1 MRSHYSKTQRLIAAL
16 TNYFFIFANIVTAN
30 FVYAEQIVPD
40 GRTQTQ
46 LNIQGNVTDIKTST
60 IHGINAYNSF
70 NKFNVN
76 SGNIANLHVPGS
88 ATNLLNLVHDQAS
101 SIDGIL
107 NAYKNGS
114 VGGNVFFANP
124 HGIVVGASGLVNVGS
139 LTVSTPTA
147 SFMSGFYDASGNPTN
162 VSTNQLLNS
171 TAPINDNAL
180 ISIRGRVNA
189 LDAVVLQAGDIINT
203 GVINV
208 GATALQAIHLSGLVN
223 TDNLQT
229 GAGIVEKNGEIF
241 IMAENDFVS
250 TGDMSV
256 DGASNIDA
264 GNVEVTA
271 KNNITLA
278 EDSRISAKGQGEN
291 SNGGNVVVFADNL
304 STLKDNASLD
314 VTGGEI
320 SGDGGFI
327 EFSAKDTVEIGG
339 GSLQAGAIN
348 GKQGTILIDP
358 LNVNITQDLLR
369 NNTVAGGTDDTDSKG
384 STWNAGKL
392 TLEADEKITI
402 AAGIVVSTRHVAGN
416 TVDAHKNDDSTGS
429 SANLTLNAKEIELKA
444 GAMLLAHVQGLD
456 DNHKAGDI
464 ELNAKTTD
472 HSGLTTA
479 NAITK
484 IVVDGAT
491 IKANN
496 INLLSSSEALYD
508 WGGDTDD
515 LAVGLADIAG
525 GLGTT
530 GLRAIMTQLTGINIG
545 VAIARGES
553 SIILNNGSVLEAAD
567 TVSLNSETKAAA
579 STYTIAKPA
588 AAGGAFAVGI
598 VYGET
603 KSHATVDIQ
612 SGVTINAADLSVDA
626 RNTADLNLNVYA
638 ISTSDSKNAAVAIG
652 HADVK
657 SVATIAAGAN
667 INVSKKVSIEA
678 VNNDRMVV
686 ASTALAIEGGQA
698 GLSASF
704 LFADDSATA
713 YSNANINSPGL
724 ESLTI
729 HALDNNVKNRV
740 TSSTDAGSGVVAKN
754 LTKYAVKGINS
765 AANTLTSGF
774 LETRDA
780 PPGATSKPKF
790 AGALS
795 YVESTQAASASIGN
809 DAVVVASKD
818 VTVTAKVED
827 ARLQNHAASTV
838 ASEHDEPTADNPSAT
853 IGVSVAVSYGDYTHN
868 ADAHIG
874 DNAHVTA
881 QHVGVRSDVLMPWE
895 QTWWKWEGLT
905 SIISKLNGNLGVA
918 NGFLT
923 GYANAQS
930 AGEDFALAG
939 AITWLDFNNN
949 STAYLGESSEITIL
963 PGGTSNWIS
972 NRTNGIGQFVPI
984 TDINVIDEPACAL
997 TLGCTKLKFVDE
1009 TVNWNSAVNVIANN
1023 EIEGV
1028 YSSGNL
1034 GITLKGVGGET
1045 GGKAVG
1051 ASFNQIDYNNTTR
1064 AFIAEG
1070 AKVKQQAATAAV
1082 DINVIASS
1090 RENMIVVSPTA
1101 GRGASFGLNGQV
1113 SIAQMN
1119 NTTEASIDDEAQVS
1133 AKNLTVKASDEVVT
1147 WSLSGAFN
1155 MSDTAAVGIA
1165 VAYTDVTSRTNAFLG
1180 DNDINLIAGS
1190 SLSLTDGE
1198 ITANDIVVNA
1208 RTDGRIESFAVAATL
1223 ASSSKTEFERQKN
1236 SRDLLAQDK
1245 PKTGLSKWLDA
1256 ASGLISGTPKKSG
1269 ANDPAAS
1276 TYKPKF
1282 GVGIS
1287 GAAAVNLSDLDTSA
1301 YIKHPVVTGVGS
1313 TSTLNVSA
1321 VNDTDITAAAGAA
1334 ALTRANAPS
1343 AKRSAAFAGAVTV
1356 NVLTNDTSA
1365 YIDSSA
1371 VTNVNDVDVIAL
1383 EGGEQLSIAIG
1394 AAVNASAKK
1403 SSAASVAGSVSVS
1416 EVENTV
1422 RAYIKDSTLKAPGSG
1437 NRLNVIAYDRTKLG
1451 TGAGSLFAGGKA
1463 GFGAAI
1469 TYSEI
1474 ENTAEAYIENSSI
1487 TDSATGDGD
1496 YNNIAVQAYTASQIA
1511 AGGGMVGIT
1520 TASEGASLAG
1530 AVVVNDIDNTVSAEI
1545 RGNSTVTAS
1554 SKVDVLARDINAIAS
1569 LDTIIDSEDN
1579 GYANASSLDYDGT
1592 TIGLD
1597 SPSGSSILA
1606 VAGVVQLGLNGGNN
1620 VGASLTRN
1628 TISNKFFARITDSVV
1643 TTQANGTVTGDI
1655 NVIARSDAKITG
1667 IAAGL
1672 GFASGKFAG
1681 AGSVTSNEIDNEVRA
1696 EISSTSIQKIS
1707 TNRLNVTAE
1716 DKSKIESLAGQVT
1729 ISTGATAIGLSL
1741 AHNEINN
1748 KVFSS
1753 VTGVDIDA
1761 RQITDVSA
1769 ENASTIR
1776 TLSATAGGSKDLAFN
1791 GAVSIG
1797 LIGNETEAKI
1807 VNSKANTTGNQTDV
1821 TAKDRSTIEALSGGA
1836 AVALKGAGV
1845 GIAVAV
1851 NRIAGSTK
1859 AHVSDSAAASQYNLK
1874 GLKVLADSQATIN
1887 TISVGIGG
1895 GKDVGIGG
1903 SITTNFIDNDVW
1915 AYIDDGAKVIA
1926 QNNVAVLTESDDR
1939 LTVAAGSAGIGLGSA
1954 GIGVSFAYNDIKG
1967 SAKAYIEGTG
1977 TGTEVSAYA
1986 KSAID
1991 KLTMNTGLLDSSV
2004 DLGKAVDLDTY
2015 NKLDLR
2021 SKKEKQDVT
2030 GVAVNASSTQH
2041 VESIGANLAAGYS
2054 AGLGLV
2060 TTLNNIAGSTEAYIQ
2075 NATVNGDNTDGTSRQ
2090 DINVIASNHAYGN
2103 GFVGNLSIAVSGAA
2117 AGAAVDTHSISRHTR
2132 AFVNGGLLKTKGDL
2146 TLKAYTTQGVSSLAV
2161 GGSAGANALAGTL
2174 VYANFINTTEAFISN
2189 TNVTADEVSVDA
2201 DNENNLN
2208 LVAGAVSVGGNAAG
2222 GAFTVGLNESKTNAY
2237 ITGADT
2243 PSYSY
2248 RTKINASGGVRVTAD
2263 AKTNINQK
2271 AIAGAA
2277 AGSIGVAGSVAVN
2290 ILNSETQAYIKDADV
2305 GSNVSKA
2312 GAVTVSAN
2320 DNVEVDTTSGAV
2332 AIGLTAG
2339 VGASVAVNILK
2350 SRVTSSINNA
2360 GVYSSSAVGVTA
2372 NSKNNIDV
2380 TTVTGGGGFSAGISG
2395 AVVVNLVGSDVVDT
2409 TKGGD
2414 EANDEAGGTIKG
2426 VDDAISDVG
2435 DTIVNDILPG
2445 GDAILTSAE
2454 TVAMK
2459 NSTGG
2464 DVKDISYG
2472 QDAAAAKYQTSA
2484 NILGADSVINAAS
2497 LEVAAKD
2504 STSSKTTVGG
2514 VGVGALGAGA
2524 GVGVSKIKANVIA
2537 HIDTGVDVDTTGNID
2552 VKAIAKKDT
2561 GEVINILAFAGA
2573 GGLVG
2578 LGAAVAVA
2586 DVNNNVSASND
2597 GDTDSVSG
2605 TVNVEAT
2612 DSSNMLIE
2620 SLGAVVGAAAG
2631 GAVIARATKTSVVTA
2646 SSGASTVNASGAS
2659 IKAKSEGEII
2669 ARTQS
2674 AAGGLFGAGNGS
2686 DARATDNSTV
2696 IASTADFST
2705 FNLGTGTLAINAEAS
2720 PQVDALAEG
2729 VTVSGGL
2736 AVGVSIA
2743 KAEATVNVIASLG
2756 RNNRVNA
2763 GNLNIAATQTL
2774 GSFAAGSSN
2783 IPTVT
2788 VNPCVVNCASARAT
2802 AFAASGGLL
2811 LGANATIATT
2821 LIDSDIRTLVGADS
2835 ELIIVDQTTISAMQK
2850 SDQYAATKSFAAGIA
2865 AKGGADS
2872 AGTSNIL
2879 TEIRIA
2885 DGVNITAA
2893 NLTLSA
2899 NGDITNRVKSKSGSG
2914 GGIAGASA
2922 VASTDNLS
2930 VTQILLGNGTVTA
2943 TNMDVDAMQ
2952 TTSFDHEA
2960 DSTSGGLLG
2969 ASGAVADHSVDA
2981 QVAVTLAGTITAE
2994 MIGARARNIIKKNM
3008 VTGFN
3013 INAGAG
3019 GLLGGAAADSKTV
3032 INRMASTVKV
3042 AGDSTIIVKQDG
3054 DDINGNLVLEARN
3067 DLVADDRAKLD
3078 SGGAIAIALAETSFI
3093 TAGEGISAKV
3103 DIGEGAITETYIEV
3117 DGDIIAAALSNVDV
3131 RTSANASTYG
3141 LAGAAQGQSTSTISL
3156 SDSVNVRALT
3166 AMRSGAET
3174 RLYAGRAA
3182 DDTAAVRTV
3191 LATTDLWNKTAF
3203 PVENDPEADA
3213 FLSNLNA
3220 VTVESNAVVGSVGNI
3235 YLTADKGVTNVLG
3248 VGTGKDLYR
3257 QAAED
3262 TVNFFGDLVGAD
3274 DVSFDITGG
3283 SSIHVASEA
3292 VTVAGL
3298 VNAGIDNKLKFE
3310 IRRATNGDLLFYEG
3324 EWSAVEGAEE
3334 TYFEGLTPTLTLH
3347 KELAGYTA
3355 TDSESHSWAVDYD
3368 GGTGL
3373 FTIDESD
3380 DGLSTA
3386 VTLQADFD
3394 PLEVLNERLVD
3405 IGTELNILNIDAG
3418 SYTAAE
3424 IEQRTAFENTSR
3436 NALSEV
3442 ITLERLKD
3450 SIQDINSSTNVATS
3464 FAGYN
3469 QLIGTIN
3476 TVTAKFDSEYVAT
3489 SGDLTAWNLQVA
3501 GLNQLETRID
3511 DASGLS
3517 SATKT
3522 AIKGDIGRQRTEVQS
3537 NLLDTSAGINTAI
3550 NLIKSL
3556 QADTAANSG
3565 NKATNDATISTLR
3578 GDIAGLKGT
3587 INAYKA
3593 TLTSRVSTIGSDIVQ
3608 LQASS
3613 DSALA
3618 SLAGVTGSGSTAT
3631 ALAPAINRLEQE
3643 QTWIS
3648 RRIAEYDGGSGYKLI
3663 DFTDKLNAR
3672 SADIFVDSAVLVGA
3686 ENLVANRDTEISI
3699 HNQTDAYL
3707 RISGGAEIP
3716 FAAGGGIYHNR
3727 SRLNPNDDGFSKIEL
3742 FNLFTPSD
3750 LDAPGPDL
3758 IVSGDVS
3765 NFGGLAHLWSVTG
3778 GVQTGDG
3785 AKVYGNEVRIEA
3797 GRDVILSYTGGIT
3810 HAAGDVK
3817 CVFDVGQDCTH
3828 SDIATGIVAG
3838 NSVMIAGEYLNIN
3851 GNVQSGYEELELEIS
3866 PDGSSYG
3873 IWKLDA
3879 DGNRYLFND
3888 NQNGPLVFHAAVD
3901 DIPAYFELKP
3911 QRIAGGYIDL
3921 YGHIIST
3928 AGESRGSLNVMD
3940 GYGRV
3945 KLTNNSN
3952 YKVMVD
3958 GISAGTGVVGKIRI
3972 TDLDHDL
3979 AGKNN
3984 TKTTTYTY
3992 DRFATDGRPVHQ
4004 TVDWEKGDAAG
4015 NPFNTNLALY
4025 QNSDV
4030 WFSESGLAYQPLA
4043 DQYYSWENI
4052 QAKGYFDFR
4061 DVERETY
4068 FGLFE
4073 DTTKAPKYSNRTS
4086 EPTTSGDA
4094 IKDELIFVFSDA
4106 ARAATPGSISGDVNG
4121 DYFNSYETVGTEAG
4135 SYRKIGSIDTDEY
4148 VVYRS
4153 ETWKERRSRTNY
4165 DYTKHFVQASKPI
4178 GINFTG
4184 FSEGKI
4190 DLLSTGTGGWDIQG
4204 DLRNASGITNIVTA
4218 GAVRQTDANAL
4229 ISARQLG
4236 LVGSSFGAYDAVYS
4250 PLRIDITDG
4259 GRLNDI
4265 VATGGDIVLQD
4276 LYGDFR
4282 IGNITALNGDV
4293 WLASAGNILNDTDS
4307 HPGNDNVVTGQR
4319 VNLRAELGSIGNGNG
4334 DFIRVD
4340 SLATAEG
4347 GIDAIAADEI
4357 VISEIDG
4364 DLYLRRAN
4372 ASGNNSNV
4380 FINVGNGSLVDNNL
4394 QETKDTRTID
4404 QLLGLWNEMEF
4415 LTDTTGDN
4423 GVNSAGNVSATYNV
4437 GQINVEAQEELKTR
4451 EYQTYW
4457 SYRSKLRNPSE
4468 PVTNT
4473 TIVLSGIE
4481 AASFSDPDAVAAQ
4494 RSAEF
4499 ARLDELYGNIGN
4511 TYDDSYRYQVVVDSA
4526 ENSEY
4531 STLTKRAGWTELE
4544 LLASFGP
4551 GLLKEISDTEIR
4563 IEDAN
4568 VSASNINITVQNGN
4582 IGTYKTD
4589 DILIDLVT
4597 VADYTELTDA
4607 QKLALLTAERNDVR
4621 FDETSYDDARKT
4633 YMKMYISTFED
4644 VDVDVADTLSV
4655 TAATA
4660 ERIYIGSENDL
4671 NISGIIGLGDVRV
4684 RTNGYLT
4691 GSAADG
4697 IAEVV
4702 GKDIILESGS
4712 QSIGSEDD
4720 LFRISQL
4727 IGGSLTARAGN
4738 NIWLEAINDDL
4749 AIDTVFSKNLFTLKT
4764 AGDVVEYTPDTGVDV
4779 RADSVVLE
4787 ISGSFGVAGD
4797 LANSIDVALNPEGIL
4812 TATIDGGAWITS
4824 PNRDLRIGSFEVG
4837 ASSRIVGNGNLNFQ
4851 SKDGS
4856 IVSTGGTLTLKAG
4869 GSIVDED
4876 NDGARTIEAL
4886 GLDMIAS
4893 TGDIGDADN
4902 FMNIDV
4908 SGSQGVW
4915 AQAENGSIYIESP
4928 DSDMLLRNVTAG
4940 DTSTL
4945 TSGGDILLIQS
4956 ADIHSTG
4963 GTLSIEAENS
4973 ILDES
4978 GDSQFEVVKLSLQA
4992 NNGSIGSAERSMHV
5006 DTETISLL
5014 SAAKGIYLTETI
5026 GDMNINDLYNGTGEA
5041 VLRVA
5046 EPDAWLNIS
5055 EGTVDGRMLWTADNM
5070 LVENLVHDGNE
5081 EELYFE
5087 VRSSSGSMADDV
5099 TINYQSDKKVRF
5111 GNLEAKHAVVL
5122 GDVNDLRFEHILTG
5136 EWGLFSNDTTSVFVD
5151 NTNGG
5156 LRKEYT
5162 IQLTS
5167 QFEPYFLT
5175 LTPPDRRKIETDA
5188 YALYYDEDWVTNS
5201 FSRENSLS
5209 RLTQKEML
5217 LLLAPIHN
5225 QLSLSRRVEDKD
5237 LVEIDVDAV
5246 SLVSTDDSLLSLPPE
5261 LDNI

>member
-1 MRSHYSKTQRLIAAL
+1 MELHNRSFQRVISVL
-16 TNYFFIFANIVTAN
+16 TIYGFTFANIVLPFKMA
-30 FVYAEQIVPD
+30 YAEQIVPD

-46 LNIQGNVTDIKTST
+46 LTTRGNVTDITTST
-60 IHGINAYNSF
+60 ILGKNAYNSF
-70 NKFNVN
+70 NKFDVY
-76 SGNIANLHVPGS
+76 SGNVANLHVPSS
-88 ATNLLNLVHDQAS
+88 ATNLLNLVHGQTS
-101 SIDGIL
+101 NIDGVL
-107 NAYKNGS
+107 NAYKNGKI
-114 VGGNVFFANP
+114 GGNVFFANP
-124 HGIVVGASGLVNVGS
+124 HGLVVSSTGVVNVGS
-139 LTVSTPTA
+139 LMVSAPTK
-147 SFMSGFYDASGNPTN
+147 SFMEGFFDEAGNPTDIATQHLVN
-162 VSTNQLLNS
+162 G
-171 TAPINDNAL
+171 TAPINSNAL
-180 ISIRGRVNA
+180 ISIQGRVNA
-189 LDAVVLQAGDIINT
+189 RDKVQIQAGGIINAGAIT
-203 GVINV
+203 VASNAV
-208 GATALQAIHLSGLVN
+208 GFSDLVN
-223 TDNLQT
+223 TGNIQSAT
-229 GAGIVEKNGEIF
+229 SIVEKNGEIF
-241 IMAENDFVS
+241 IMAESDFVN
-250 TGDMSV
+250 TGDISV
-256 DGASNIDA
+256 DGASNVEA
-264 GNVEVTA
+264 GNIVITA
-271 KNNITLA
+271 KNNITLS
-278 EDSRISAKGQGEN
+278 ENSSITAKGQGEN
-291 SNGGNVVVFADNL
+291 SNGGTVVVFADNKAVI
-304 STLKDNASLD
+304 KDNARLD
-314 VTGGEI
+314 VSGGDI
-320 SGDGGFI
+320 SGDGGFV
-327 EFSAKDTVEIGG
+327 EFSAKDTVELGG
-339 GSLQAGAIN
+339 GSLQAGATN

-358 LNVNITQDLLR
+358 KNVVISEDLLR
-369 NNTVAGGTDDTDSKG
+369 DNTSAGGIATDSKG
-384 STWNAGKL
+384 STWNAGDL
-392 TLEADEKITI
+392 ILEADEKITI
-402 AAGIVVSTRHVAGN
+402 SAGKVVSTRQVADN
-416 TVDAHKNDDSTGS
+416 TVTAHKNDDSTGNS
-429 SANLTLNAKEIELKA
+429 GNLTLNAKEIELQA
-444 GAMLLAHVQGLD
+444 GSMLLAHVQGLG
-456 DNHKAGDI
+456 NHTAGDVT
-464 ELNAKTTD
+464 LNAKTTD
-472 HSGLTTA
+472 HSGGILATA

-491 IKANN
+491 IKANK

-515 LAVGLADIAG
+515 LAVGLGDIAG

-553 SIILNNGSVLEAAD
+553 SIILKNGSVLEAAD
-567 TVSLNSETKAAA
+567 TVSLNSESKAAA

-603 KSHATVDIQ
+603 KSHASVDIQ
-612 SGVTINAADLSVDA
+612 SGVTIQAENLDVDA

-652 HADVK
+652 HTDVK
-657 SVATIAAGAN
+657 SEAKIAAGAN
-667 INVSKKVSIEA
+667 INVSKSVSIEA
-678 VNNDRMVV
+678 VNNDRIAV
-686 ASTALAIEGGQA
+686 ASTAMAIEGGQA

-704 LFADDSATA
+704 LFADNSATA
-713 YSNANINSPGL
+713 YSNANIKSPGL

-729 HALDNNVKNRV
+729 HALDNNIKNRV
-740 TSSTDAGSGVVAKN
+740 TSSADAGSGIVAKK
-754 LTKYAVKGINS
+754 LTKYAVDGINT
-765 AANTLTSGF
+765 AANKLTSGF

-790 AGALS
+790 AGALT
-795 YVESTQAASASIGN
+795 YVESTQTASASIGSN
-809 DAVVVASKD
+809 ATVVASKD

-838 ASEHDEPTADNPSAT
+838 ASEHDDPTPDNPAAT

-874 DNAHVTA
+874 DNAKVTA

-895 QTWWKWEGLT
+895 QTWWKWEGLS
-905 SIISKLNGNLGVA
+905 SITSKLNGNLGVA

-939 AITWLDFNNN
+939 AITWLDFNNT
-949 STAYLGESSEITIL
+949 STAYLGKSADITIL
-963 PGGTSNWIS
+963 TGGSDSWVS
-972 NRTNGIGQFVPI
+972 HRTDAIGEFLPI
-984 TDINVIDEPACAL
+984 GEFALIDEPTCAL

-1009 TVNWNSAVNVIANN
+1009 TVVWDSSVNVIANN

-1028 YSSGNL
+1028 YSAGNL
-1034 GITLKGVGGET
+1034 GITLQGNEGQA

-1051 ASFNQIDYNNTTR
+1051 ASFNQIDYTNITK

-1070 AKVKQQAATAAV
+1070 AKVKQQTGQPAV

-1101 GRGASFGLNGQV
+1101 GRGASFGMNGQV
-1113 SIAQMN
+1113 SIASMN
-1119 NTTEASIDDEAQVS
+1119 NTTEASIDDEAQVT
-1133 AKNLTVKASDEVVT
+1133 AKELQVKATDELVT

-1190 SLSLTDGE
+1190 SLSLTDGA

-1223 ASSSKTEFERQKN
+1223 ASSSKPTPFERQGA
-1236 SRDLLAQDK
+1236 SRDLLALDKTETNVLERQDASRDL
-1245 PKTGLSKWLDA
+1245 LSGVPSTD
-1256 ASGLISGTPKKSG
+1256 G
-1269 ANDPAAS
+1269 ANKPAAP

-1282 GVGIS
+1282 GAGIS

-1313 TSTLNVSA
+1313 TSTINVSA

-1403 SSAASVAGSVSVS
+1403 SDAASVAGSVSVS

-1422 RAYIKDSTLKAPGSG
+1422 RAYIKDSTLEAPGSG
-1437 NRLNVIAYDRTKLG
+1437 NQLNVVAYDRTKLG

-1469 TYSEI
+1469 TYSKI
-1474 ENTAEAYIENSSI
+1474 QNTAEAYIENSSI
-1487 TDSATGDGD
+1487 TDSLTGNGD

-1511 AGGGMVGIT
+1511 AGGGMLGIT
-1520 TASEGASLAG
+1520 TASEGGSLAG
-1530 AVVVNDIDNTVSAEI
+1530 AVVVNDIDNTVRAEI
-1545 RGNSTVTAS
+1545 RGNSTVTAA
-1554 SKVDVLARDINAIAS
+1554 SKIDVLARDINEIAS
-1569 LDTIIDSEDN
+1569 FDAIIDSEDKGN
-1579 GYANASSLDYDGT
+1579 ANASSLDYDGT

-1597 SPSGSSILA
+1597 EPSGSSILA

-1643 TTQANGTVTGDI
+1643 TTQANATVTGDI

-1667 IAAGL
+1667 IAVGL
-1672 GFASGKFAG
+1672 GYASGQFAG
-1681 AGSVTSNEIDNEVRA
+1681 AGSITSNEIDNEVRA
-1696 EISSTSIQKIS
+1696 EISSTSTQKIS

-1716 DKSKIESLAGQVT
+1716 DQSKIESLAGQVT

-1753 VTGVDIDA
+1753 VTGVDIWA
-1761 RQITDVSA
+1761 RQTTGVSA

-1776 TLSATAGGSKDLAFN
+1776 TLSATAGGSKGQAFN

-1807 VNSKANTTGNQTDV
+1807 VDSKANTTGNQTNV
-1821 TAKDRSTIEALSGGA
+1821 TAKDRSTIDALSGGA
-1836 AVALKGAGV
+1836 AVAVQGAGV

-1859 AHVSDSAAASQYNLK
+1859 AHVSGSAAASEYNLK

-1903 SITTNFIDNDVW
+1903 SITTNFINNDVW

-1926 QNNVAVLTESDDR
+1926 ENNVGVLTESDDR
-1939 LTVAAGSAGIGLGSA
+1939 LTVAAGSAGVGLGSA

-1986 KSAID
+1986 INAAD
-1991 KLTMNTGLLDSSV
+1991 KLTVNTGLLDSSV
-2004 DLGKAVDLDTY
+2004 DLGKAVDLSTY

-2021 SKKEKQDVT
+2021 AKKQKQSVT
-2030 GVAVNASSTQH
+2030 GLVVNASSSQH

-2060 TTLNNIAGSTEAYIQ
+2060 VTLNNIAGSTEAYIQ
-2075 NATVNGDNTDGTSRQ
+2075 NSKINAINTGGTTNQ

-2103 GFVGNLSIAVSGAA
+2103 GFVGNLSLAVSGAA

-2132 AFVNGGLLKTKGDL
+2132 AFVNGGLVTTKGDL
-2146 TLKAYTTQGVSSLAV
+2146 KLTAFTTQGVSSLAV

-2237 ITGADT
+2237 ITGSDT

-2263 AKTNINQK
+2263 AKTNINQE
-2271 AIAGAA
+2271 ALAGAA

-2350 SRVTSSINNA
+2350 NRVTSSINNA

-2409 TKGGD
+2409 AKGGD

-2484 NILGADSVINAAS
+2484 NILGGNSVINAAS
-2497 LEVAAKD
+2497 LEVVASD

-2514 VGVGALGAGA
+2514 VGVGSLGAGA
-2524 GVGVSKIKANVIA
+2524 GVGVSKVKANVIA

-2552 VKAIAKKDT
+2552 VKATAKKDT

-2605 TVNVEAT
+2605 AVNVEAT
-2612 DSSNMLIE
+2612 DSSDMLIE

-2646 SSGASTVNASGAS
+2646 SSGASAVNAIAAT
-2659 IKAKSEGEII
+2659 INAKSEGQII

-2743 KAEATVNVIASLG
+2743 QAEATVNVIASLG

-2788 VNPCVVNCASARAT
+2788 VSPCVVNCASARAT

-2821 LIDSDIRTLVGADS
+2821 LIDSDIRTLIGADS
-2835 ELIIVDQTTISAMQK
+2835 ELIIVDQTTISATQK

-2899 NGDITNRVKSKSGSG
+2899 NGDITNRVKAKSGSG
-2914 GGIAGASA
+2914 GGIAGAAA
-2922 VASTDNLS
+2922 VASTDNIS
-2930 VTQILLGNGTVTA
+2930 VTQVLLGNGTVTA
-2943 TNMDVDAMQ
+2943 TDMDVDAKQ

-2969 ASGAVADHSVDA
+2969 ASGAVADHAVDA

-2994 MIGARARNIIKKNM
+2994 MIDARARNIIKKNM

-3078 SGGAIAIALAETSFI
+3078 SGGAIAIALAKTSFI
-3093 TAGEGISAKV
+3093 TAGEGITARV
-3103 DIGEGAITETYIEV
+3103 NIGEDTTTKTYIDV
-3117 DGDIIAAALSNVDV
+3117 DGDIIAAAVSNVDV
-3131 RTSANASTYG
+3131 STSANASTYG

-3166 AMRSGAET
+3166 VMRSGAET

-3182 DDTAAVRTV
+3182 DDSVAVRTV

-3203 PVENDPEADA
+3203 PVETDPEADA

-3220 VTVESNAVVGSVGNI
+3220 VTVEPNAVVGSVGNI
-3235 YLTADKGVTNVLG
+3235 YLTADKGVTDVLG

-3274 DVSFDITGG
+3274 DVSFDITAG
-3283 SSIHVASEA
+3283 SSTHVGSEV
-3292 VTVAGL
+3292 VTVAGF

-3324 EWSAVEGAEE
+3324 KWSAVDGAEE

-3355 TDSESHSWAVDYD
+3355 TDSEGHSWAVDYD
-3368 GGTGL
+3368 GNTGL

-3476 TVTAKFDSEYVAT
+3476 TVTAKFDSEDVAT
-3489 SGDLTAWNLQVA
+3489 SGDLTTWNLQVA
-3501 GLNQLETRID
+3501 GLNQLEARID
-3511 DASGLS
+3511 GASGLS

-3537 NLLDTSAGINTAI
+3537 KLLDPSASINTSIAS
-3550 NLIKSL
+3550 IKIL
-3556 QADTAANSG
+3556 QADTAANSSH
-3565 NKATNDATISTLR
+3565 KASNDAIISAYR
-3578 GDIAGLKGT
+3578 SVIIGQKNT
-3587 INAYKA
+3587 INTYKA

-3608 LQASS
+3608 LQATS

-3672 SADIFVDSAVLVGA
+3672 SADIFIDSNVLVGA

-3742 FNLFTPSD
+3742 FNLFTPND
-3750 LDAPGPDL
+3750 LDVPGPDL

-3810 HAAGDVK
+3810 HVAGDVK
-3817 CVFDVGQDCTH
+3817 CEFDVGQDCTH
-3828 SDIATGIVAG
+3828 SDIATGVVAG

-3866 PDGSSYG
+3866 PDGNSYG

-3901 DIPAYFELKP
+3901 DVPAYFELKP

-3992 DRFATDGRPVHQ
+3992 DRFATNGTPVHQ
-4004 TVDWEKGDAAG
+4004 TVDWKKGDAAG
-4015 NPFNTNLALY
+4015 NPFNANLALY
-4025 QNSDV
+4025 KNSDL

-4052 QAKGYFDFR
+4052 QAKGYYDFR
-4061 DVERETY
+4061 NVERETY

-4094 IKDELIFVFSDA
+4094 IKDELVFVFSAA
-4106 ARAATPGSISGDVNG
+4106 ARAATPGLISGDVDG

-4135 SYRKIGSIDTDEY
+4135 SYVRITGISTDEY

-4190 DLLSTGTGGWDIQG
+4190 DLLSTGIGGWDIQG
-4204 DLRNASGITNIVTA
+4204 DLRNASGVTNIVTA

-4236 LVGSSFGAYDAVYS
+4236 LVGSSFGAYDTVYS
-4250 PLRIDITDG
+4250 PLRIDITEG

-4265 VATGGDIVLQD
+4265 VATDGDIVLQD

-4282 IGNITALNGDV
+4282 IGNVTALNGDV
-4293 WLASAGNILNDTDS
+4293 WLSSAGDILNDIAN
-4307 HPGNDNVVTGQR
+4307 HPGRDNVVTGQR
-4319 VNLRAELGSIGNGNG
+4319 VSLSAELGSIGNGNA

-4357 VISEIDG
+4357 AISEVDG

-4380 FINVGNGSLVDNNL
+4380 FINVENGNLVDNNL

-4423 GVNSAGNVSATYNV
+4423 GVNSAGNVSTTYNV

-4457 SYRSKLRNPSE
+4457 SYRSKLSNPSA

-4499 ARLDELYGNIGN
+4499 ARLHELYGDIGN
-4511 TYDDSYRYQVVVDSA
+4511 TYDDSYRYQVVVDND

-4531 STLTKRAGWTELE
+4531 SKLTKRAGWTELE

-4568 VSASNINITVQNGN
+4568 ASASNINITVQNGN
-4582 IGTYKTD
+4582 IGTYQTD
-4589 DILIDLVT
+4589 DILIDLDT
-4597 VADYTELTDA
+4597 VADYTELSDV

-4621 FDETSYDDARKT
+4621 FDEASYDDARKT
-4633 YMKMYISTFED
+4633 YTKMYISTFED
-4644 VDVDVADTLSV
+4644 VDVDVANTLSV
-4655 TAATA
+4655 TAANA

-4671 NISGIIGLGDVRV
+4671 DISGIIGLGDVRV
-4684 RTNGYLT
+4684 RTNGHLT

-4697 IAEVV
+4697 IADVV
-4702 GKDIILESGS
+4702 GKDIILEAGS
-4712 QSIGSEDD
+4712 QSIGAADD
-4720 LFRISQL
+4720 FFRVSHL
-4727 IGGSLTARAGN
+4727 SDGSLTARAGDS
-4738 NIWLEAINDDL
+4738 IWLDGMNSDL
-4749 AIDTVFSKNLFTLKT
+4749 AIDTVFAKNLFSLKST
-4764 AGDVVEYTPDTGVDV
+4764 ANVLEYEPDAGIDV
-4779 RADSVVLE
+4779 RAASITLD
-4787 ISGSFGVAGD
+4787 IGGSFGAGGD
-4797 LANSIDVALNPEGIL
+4797 LLNSIDVGLNRGGL
-4812 TATIDGGAWITS
+4812 LAATITGGAWINS
-4824 PNRDLRIGSFEVG
+4824 PDRDLAIEHFDVGGDVLLTGGADIVIDNFLNNGGTIDLIADGNITANKMESTTGVLSLNEVISNHGSIRLQLKGDAKINNMLAAQDATVIVNGDSLFIEKTVSDSLALSVLNSG
-4837 ASSRIVGNGNLNFQ
+4837 SKLDVADATVSSLLTVMADNINMPSVLHDPAIDVLHVDATGHDGGLADYINITASSSIGVTFDNF
-4851 SKDGS
+4851 
-4856 IVSTGGTLTLKAG
+4856 KAK
-4869 GSIVDED
+4869 
-4876 NDGARTIEAL
+4876 RF
-4886 GLDMIAS
+4886 DMI
-4893 TGDIGDADN
+4893 
-4902 FMNIDV
+4902 
-4908 SGSQGVW
+4908 
-4915 AQAENGSIYIESP
+4915 
-4928 DSDMLLRNVTAG
+4928 
-4940 DTSTL
+4940 
-4945 TSGGDILLIQS
+4945 
-4956 ADIHSTG
+4956 
-4963 GTLSIEAENS
+4963 
-4973 ILDES
+4973 
-4978 GDSQFEVVKLSLQA
+4978 
-4992 NNGSIGSAERSMHV
+4992 
-5006 DTETISLL
+5006 
-5014 SAAKGIYLTETI
+5014 
-5026 GDMNINDLYNGTGEA
+5026 
-5041 VLRVA
+5041 
-5046 EPDAWLNIS
+5046 
-5055 EGTVDGRMLWTADNM
+5055 
-5070 LVENLVHDGNE
+5070 
-5081 EELYFE
+5081 
-5087 VRSSSGSMADDV
+5087 
-5099 TINYQSDKKVRF
+5099 
-5111 GNLEAKHAVVL
+5111 
-5122 GDVNDLRFEHILTG
+5122 
-5136 EWGLFSNDTTSVFVD
+5136 FSNDKLVLVGLVVGDKGKIITPRHQIYID
-5151 NTNGG
+5151 NTNRY
-5156 LRKEYT
+5156 LESRAT
-5162 IQLTS
+5162 AQLYAPDFS
-5167 QFEPYFLT
+5167 INLT
-5175 LTPPDRRKIETDA
+5175 LTNENLLFTN
-5188 YALYYDEDWVTNS
+5188 ALLVNYKPS
-5201 FSRENSLS
+5201 FIVNVFNTENSL
-5209 RLTQKEML
+5209 L
-5217 LLLAPIHN
+5217 LLNRKRLAMTQNTVYALINGLTPVRVRELLPKGAGDVIFDAESFGIEATGL
-5225 QLSLSRRVEDKD
+5225 QSDQESLE
-5237 LVEIDVDAV
+5237 LINIEHEITGDTRET
-5246 SLVSTDDSLLSLPPE
+5246 L
-5261 LDNI
+5261 I